1 MPAGLAVLGCGQ
13 SDEIRHYQAVKLKQ
27 PEIKATD
34 GMLAAIV
41 LPTENTPGT
50 AAAEGQAWFFKV
62 AGPIEAVAPLADV
75 FHKFLLSVH
84 FVDGRPAY
92 DVPADWHA
100 RGASEMRYET
110 FEIPVAGGKPL
121 ELSVTTLPR
130 GEQDE
135 AEFVLANI
143 NRWRGQ
149 MSLRHLA
156 GAEELAEQSQRLP
169 LEGATATLVSLT
181 GKLKAGGMGAPL
193 APFSGG
199 INPHGVDPPTGA
211 GGGTSRGGS
220 STGDDR
226 GN

>member
-1 MPAGLAVLGCGQ
+1 MPAGLALLGCGQ

-41 LPTENTPGT
+41 LPTEKAPST
-50 AAAEGQAWFFKV
+50 AAAGEQAWFFKL

-84 FVDGRPAY
+84 FVDGHPAY

-110 FEIPVAGGKPL
+110 FEIPVPDGKPL

-130 GEQDE
+130 SKQDE
-135 AEFVLANI
+135 AEFLLDNI

-149 MSLRHLA
+149 MSLRHL
-156 GAEELAEQSQRLP
+156 GAPKSWPTRASDCPSMGRRP
-169 LEGATATLVSLT
+169 RLVSLT
-181 GKLKAGGMGAPL
+181 GKLKAGGMGALL

-211 GGGTSRGGS
+211 GGGNSEGGS
-220 STGDDR
+220 NTGEDD
-226 GN
+226 GK